1 MSHSPT
7 LRRFNDMN
15 ARSEALERAE
25 TEPRYPD
32 FGRVFHMHYSRIAR
46 VIARIVTDPGRAEEL
61 AADVFWKFLDNS
73 SAYESPG
80 GWLYRTAVR
89 KALDEL
95 RRQQR
100 RQKFERLLMLPRT
113 SPSPEQ
119 VHAAR
124 QDSDQV
130 RVVLAALK
138 SRDSELLVLRSEG
151 LSYQEVAA
159 ILRLNE
165 TSMGTLLRRAQEA
178 FRKEYVK
185 RYGKPN
191 LQRI

>member
-1 MSHSPT
+1 
-7 LRRFNDMN
+7 MN
-15 ARSEALERAE
+15 ARSEMLERAT
-25 TEPRYPD
+25 TEPGYPD
-32 FGRVFHMHYSRIAR
+32 FGRVFHMHYPRIAR
-46 VIARIVTDPGRAEEL
+46 VIARIVSDPGRAEEL
-61 AADVFWKFLDNS
+61 AADVFWKFLHNS
-73 SAYESPG
+73 SANENPG

-95 RRQQR
+95 RRQNR

-124 QDSDQV
+124 QDGDQV
-130 RVVLAALK
+130 RIVLGVLK

-151 LSYQEVAA
+151 LSYQEIAV
-159 ILRLNE
+159 ILGLNE
-165 TSMGTLLRRAQEA
+165 TSMGTLLRRAQQA

-185 RYGKPN
+185 RYGQPS
-191 LQRI
+191 LQRV